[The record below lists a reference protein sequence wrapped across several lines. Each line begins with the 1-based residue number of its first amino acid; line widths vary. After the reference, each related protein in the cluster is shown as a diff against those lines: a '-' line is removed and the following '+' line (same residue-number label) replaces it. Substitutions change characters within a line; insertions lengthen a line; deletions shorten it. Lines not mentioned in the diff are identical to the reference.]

1 MRWKS
6 KPYVSAAE
14 KRRRSNKVVD
24 TLKRKGPKLNPVH
37 INERTIARS
46 FWGKAWC
53 SNLESYSDYANR
65 LPRGRTYVRN
75 GSVVDLQITSGVVSA
90 LVSGTDLYKIQI
102 TIDPVKRAA
111 WTTLKTEC
119 AGQVGSLMDLLQ
131 GELSAQVMEVMT
143 RRETG
148 LFPKPTEIELD
159 CSCPDWA
166 EMCKHVAAALYAVG
180 TRLDESPELL
190 FLLRGADHHELIS
203 EATKSVVTNGS
214 VSSNGAATLADEHL
228 AEVFGIDIESSAALP
243 APKKTPRTTTR
254 RKEKNSLKNKTL
266 SPNKRRKQRLKE
278 EKGLRAVDRN
288 EELGKR
294 GDKHTSPA
302 TALIRPDQFVKNA

>member
-1 MRWKS
+1 MRWKW

-14 KRRRSNKVVD
+14 KRRRSNKIVG
-24 TLKRKGPKLNPVH
+24 TLERKGQKLNPIH
-37 INERTIARS
+37 IDGRTIARS

-102 TIDPVKRAA
+102 TIDPLKRAA
-111 WTTLKTEC
+111 WTALKTEC

-131 GELSAQVMEVMT
+131 GKLDAQVMEVMT

-190 FLLRGADHHELIS
+190 FVLRGTDHHELIS
-203 EATKSVVTNGS
+203 EATKSVTTNGS
-214 VSSNGAATLADEHL
+214 VSSDSAATLADEHL

-243 APKKTPRTTTR
+243 APKKTPRTTAR
-254 RKEKNSLKNKTL
+254 RKGKNSLKNNTP
-266 SPNKRRKQRLKE
+266 SRTKRQKQRSKKK
-278 EKGLRAVDRN
+278 KG
-288 EELGKR
+288 
-294 GDKHTSPA
+294 
-302 TALIRPDQFVKNA
+302 